1 MKVEKLNLENVA
13 CFKHLEI
20 NFSEGLNILIGE
32 NSTGKTV
39 ILKIVYSILEELS
52 KVDKDTNKRRIEEDI
67 GRKLANVFQIETVG
81 RLSTRRRG
89 YTKSRIKLTA
99 EDCLIDFYFSTRN
112 KKVEIKEIRNIEKF
126 KNVEAVFLPPKEVLS
141 LVKGL
146 REIYEKREFEIEETY
161 IDLAK
166 KLALP
171 PKRGKPSKDESK
183 LIEFLSNKTGI
194 KQVTQKDDYFYLKLK
209 ELGNSDIEAPLTAEG
224 FRKLATLF
232 VLIRN
237 GTLSKGSFL
246 FWDEPEA
253 NLNPFLSED
262 VAKFIKELANT
273 GVQIFIATHDYFI
286 SKFCD
291 FSFDGKNIK
300 FFSLFKEGENVLY
313 SEANKFTRLKHNPIL
328 DEFIR
333 LYELKRK
340 RIFSSNREK
349 KNERMER
356 RELTF

>member
-20 NFSEGLNILIGE
+20 NFSEGLNILVGE

-39 ILKIVYSILEELS
+39 ILKIIYSILEELS

-89 YTKSRIKLTA
+89 STKSRIKLTA
-99 EDCLIDFYFSTRN
+99 GDCFIEFYFSTRN
-112 KKVEIKEIRNIEKF
+112 KKVEIEGIRNIEKF
-126 KNVEAVFLPPKEVLS
+126 KNVEAVFLPPKEVIS

-146 REIYEKREFEIEETY
+146 REIYEKREFRIEETY

-171 PKRGKPSKDESK
+171 PKRGKPLSNESK
-183 LIEFLSNKTGI
+183 LIKFLSKKTGI
-194 KQVTQKDDYFYLKLK
+194 KQVTQKEDGYFYLKLK

-291 FSFDGKNIK
+291 FSFDGKNIR
-300 FFSLFKEGENVLY
+300 FFSFFKEGENVLY
-313 SEANKFTRLKHNPIL
+313 NEAKKFTKLKHNPIL

-340 RIFSSNREK
+340 RTFSPNKEEK
-349 KNERMER
+349 E
-356 RELTF
+356 